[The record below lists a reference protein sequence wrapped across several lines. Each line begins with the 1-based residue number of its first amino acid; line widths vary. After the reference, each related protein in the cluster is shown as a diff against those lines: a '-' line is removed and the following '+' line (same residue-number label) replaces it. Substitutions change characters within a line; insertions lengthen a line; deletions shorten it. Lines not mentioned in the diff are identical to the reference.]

1 MISEKMKNS
10 DFHKFF
16 VDELRDLYWAEN
28 ALLKD
33 LPKMQKASTSKE
45 LADGFAKHTKE
56 TKKHTPH

>member
-33 LPKMQKASTSKE
+33 YRKCKKLP
-45 LADGFAKHTKE
+45 
-56 TKKHTPH
+56 PVRN